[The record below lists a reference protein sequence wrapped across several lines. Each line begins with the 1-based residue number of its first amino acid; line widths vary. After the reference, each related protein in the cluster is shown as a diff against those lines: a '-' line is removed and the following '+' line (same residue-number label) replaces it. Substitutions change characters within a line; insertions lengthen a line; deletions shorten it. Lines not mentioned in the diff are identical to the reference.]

1 MNGDYKVVNFYDIQ
15 INTGE
20 KIMICYRIHLE
31 VSSVNVILVF
41 HWIEVLGIA
50 IWKALSVLAGL
61 FVVDS
66 TSYSFTTD
74 VYVTALYPV
83 L

>member
-1 MNGDYKVVNFYDIQ
+1 MKGDYKVVNFYDIQ

-41 HWIEVLGIA
+41 HWIEAWG
-50 IWKALSVLAGL
+50 SL
-61 FVVDS
+61 FEKH
-66 TSYSFTTD
+66 
-74 VYVTALYPV
+74 
-83 L
+83 

>member
-20 KIMICYRIHLE
+20 KITICHRIHLE

-41 HWIEVLGIA
+41 HWIEAWG
-50 IWKALSVLAGL
+50 WL
-61 FVVDS
+61 FEKH
-66 TSYSFTTD
+66 
-74 VYVTALYPV
+74 
-83 L
+83 